1 MSRINTNVSALIAVH
16 DLFKNNADMGVRLA
30 RLSSGLKINT
40 AKDDPAGLIA
50 SENMRTDMAGIGQA
64 IDNATRASNVIG
76 TAEGALNEVSALLVG
91 IKRLVV
97 GAANKGG
104 LSEEEIEANQLQVD
118 SAVESI
124 TRIAQTTEFQGIKLL
139 NGNLDFTVSGM
150 STTNVTDYQIHA
162 VRFGGATSFPVAVEV
177 LQSANQADL
186 LFSAAGTGATGVTIE
201 VAGLKGSE
209 VFSFAASTAISAMAF
224 SVNKATD
231 ITGVSA
237 TTSGT
242 GGMHFSSQ
250 EYGSKAFVSVAAIG
264 GTFDVSNDVGTV
276 TRDAGQDVTAVVNG
290 SQTHGDGLEVLLR
303 STSLS
308 LNLTLDST
316 FATTVGNSTGFSV
329 TGGGA
334 LFQLGGDVNV
344 NQQANI
350 GIQSV
355 AAQRLGKGGVG
366 QLSDIVTG
374 GQYSLLADE
383 AAQADDIVEEAIK
396 DIANLRGRLGAFQL
410 NTLDTTINSLQ
421 VALENVT
428 ASESAIRDADFA
440 VETAK
445 LTRSQILQ
453 QANTRILA
461 LANQQPQSVLGL
473 LG

>member
-16 DLFKNNADMGVRLA
+16 DLFKNNADMSVRLA
-30 RLSSGLKINT
+30 RLSSGLKINA

-118 SAVESI
+118 SAVGSI

-150 STTNVTDYQIHA
+150 PAANIADFQIHA
-162 VRFGGATSFPVAVEV
+162 VRFGDSASFPVAVEV

-186 LFSAAGTGATGVTIE
+186 LFSAAGTGATGVTVE

-237 TTSGT
+237 TVSGA

-250 EYGSKAFVSVAAIG
+250 EYGSKAFVSVAAIS
-264 GTFDVSNDVGTV
+264 GTFDVSNDVGVV
-276 TRDAGQDVTAVVNG
+276 TRDAGQDVSAVVNG

-316 FATTVGNSTGFSV
+316 FATTVGNTTGFSV

-374 GQYSLLADE
+374 GQYSLLAGE
-383 AAQADDIVEEAIK
+383 ASQADDIVEEAIK
-396 DIANLRGRLGAFQL
+396 DITTLRGRLGAFQL

-473 LG
+473 LS

>member
-1 MSRINTNVSALIAVH
+1 MSRINTNVSSLISVH
-16 DLFKNNADMGVRLA
+16 NLYKNNADLDVRLA
-30 RLSSGLKINT
+30 RLSSGLRINA

-50 SENMRTDMAGIGQA
+50 SENLRTDMAGISQA
-64 IDNATRASNVIG
+64 IDNATRASNVIA

-91 IKRLVV
+91 VKKLIV

-104 LSEEEIEANQLQVD
+104 LSDEEIQANQLQID

-124 TRIAQTTEFQGIKLL
+124 TRVAQTTEFEGIKLL
-139 NGNLDFTVSGM
+139 NGNLDFTVSGV
-150 STTNVTDYQIHA
+150 SATDVTDYQIQA
-162 VRFGGATSFPVAVEV
+162 VRFGNSSSFPVAVEV
-177 LQSANQADL
+177 LQSANQASL
-186 LFSAAGTGATGVTIE
+186 KFSAAGLGGTGVTIE

-209 VFSFAASTAISAMAF
+209 VFSFAASTAISAIAF
-224 SVNKATD
+224 AVNKASD

-237 TTSGT
+237 TLSGT
-242 GGMHFSSQ
+242 GAMYFSSQ
-250 EYGSKAFVSVAAIG
+250 EYGSKAFASVQAIS
-264 GTFDVSNDVGTV
+264 GTFDVQNDVGTV
-276 TRDAGQDVTAVVNG
+276 TRDSGQDATVVVNG
-290 SQTHGDGLEVLLR
+290 NQTQGDGLEVLLR

-308 LNLTLDST
+308 LNLTLSSA
-316 FATTVGNSTGFSV
+316 FATTVGNTTEFSV

-344 NQQANI
+344 NQQATI

-355 AAQRLGKGGVG
+355 AGQRLGKGGVG
-366 QLSDIVTG
+366 YLSDIVTG
-374 GQYSLLADE
+374 GSYSLLADQ

-396 DIANLRGRLGAFQL
+396 DVTNLRGRLGAFQL
-410 NTLDTTINSLQ
+410 NTLDTTVNSLQ

-440 VETAK
+440 AETAK
-445 LTRSQILQ
+445 LTRAQILQ

-461 LANQQPQSVLGL
+461 LANSQPQSVLNL